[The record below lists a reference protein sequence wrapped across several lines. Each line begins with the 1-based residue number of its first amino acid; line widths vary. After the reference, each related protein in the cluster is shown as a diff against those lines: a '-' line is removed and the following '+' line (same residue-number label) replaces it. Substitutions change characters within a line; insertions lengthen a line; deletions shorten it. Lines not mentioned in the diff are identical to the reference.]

1 MAIPPVSNGTSGLLH
16 SLPQMSQKKLKE
28 KPFSSEWSVVF
39 RVSGLLMGL
48 ILTQKIGLS
57 TCKIYTFGVFIPVKF
72 TLLRFLRFLMIIF
85 YKIGKKGLRKML
97 TKGPG
102 KGILF
107 MVIL

>member
-1 MAIPPVSNGTSGLLH
+1 MVRPPVSNGTAGAFH
-16 SLPQMSQKKLKE
+16 SLPQRSQKKLKT
-28 KPFSSEWSVVF
+28 KAFSSEWSIVF

-72 TLLRFLRFLMIIF
+72 TLLRFLMIIF
-85 YKIGKKGLRKML
+85 HNVGKKGLGKML

-107 MVIL
+107 MIIL